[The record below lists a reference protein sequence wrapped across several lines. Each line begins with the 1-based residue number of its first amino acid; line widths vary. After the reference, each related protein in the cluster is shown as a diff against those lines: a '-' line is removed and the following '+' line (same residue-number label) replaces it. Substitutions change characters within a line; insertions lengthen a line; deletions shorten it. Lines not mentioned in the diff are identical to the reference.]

1 MRSTFSDV
9 ERERNLLYWHGFV
22 SALYLYLVDF
32 VIITK
37 TFIQKVS
44 MKYVLI
50 LCDNPI
56 AKHFLEWTH
65 KRRVADNH
73 YIVASL
79 DGSILPPNS
88 SKSFKLTVIDP
99 TSFSKLRS
107 ISREYLFAAVLI
119 MMNSI
124 EDTNYVLQNIRKID
138 EKVIVTLLDHWG
150 LEYAQYQ
157 DKNLHIVNANNIIAS
172 QLYHNLPNVP
182 LIAQNIGLGEGEIME
197 VLVPYGSSFAYRHVG
212 SIAQRKWKI
221 VALYREQ
228 KQLLPSNATMIRP
241 NDTLI
246 IMGRPLVLDGVYRTI
261 NRRKGLFPEPFGKN
275 IYLLLDFRYDQYR
288 AIDYLSQAIYLQE
301 NLHNKKLK
309 IRIINATNFGI
320 MNDIKRHQSDTV
332 GVSISYGKKD
342 FKEIVEYDI
351 QNFDAGVV
359 LTSIDAMVKN
369 SLEQRFYELKK
380 LIYLF
385 GDNCVFN
392 IKTATIQ
399 ASGDNYQ
406 MESISSTAFDL
417 CETLKLTLMLSNCDP
432 DGDFKSKKM
441 IIEHYETL
449 AQIFNYPIEIEQ
461 KIANP
466 IRELNNK
473 SDILHLLPFNKALRK
488 RGFIRILSQKM
499 EDYVLST
506 NKHPKLLIP
515 TETL

>member
-1 MRSTFSDV
+1 
-9 ERERNLLYWHGFV
+9 
-22 SALYLYLVDF
+22 
-32 VIITK
+32 
-37 TFIQKVS
+37 

-56 AKHFLEWTH
+56 AKHFLAWTH
-65 KRRVADNH
+65 KRRVGDNY

-79 DGSILPPNS
+79 NENILPPNS
-88 SKSFKLTVIDP
+88 SKSFQLKAIDP
-99 TSFSKLRS
+99 TSFSKLRN
-107 ISREYLFAAVLI
+107 ISSEYLFSAVFII
-119 MMNSI
+119 MGSI
-124 EDTNYVLQNIRKID
+124 EDTNYVLQNVRKID
-138 EKVIVTLLDHWG
+138 QKVIVTLLDYWG

-157 DKNLHIVNANNIIAS
+157 DKNLHIINANTIIAS
-172 QLYHNLPNVP
+172 HLYHNLPNVP

-228 KQLLPSNATMIRP
+228 KQLLPSSATMIRP
-241 NDTLI
+241 SDTLI

-301 NLHNKKLK
+301 SLRNKKLK
-309 IRIINATNFGI
+309 IRIINATNFGV
-320 MNDIKRHQSDTV
+320 MNDIKRHRSDTIEI
-332 GVSISYGKKD
+332 SISYGKKD

-351 QNFDAGVV
+351 QNFDVGVV
-359 LTSIDAMVKN
+359 LTSVETMVKN

-380 LIYLF
+380 PIYLF
-385 GDNCVFN
+385 GDYSIFN
-392 IKTATIQ
+392 IKTATIL

-417 CETLKLTLMLSNCDP
+417 CETLKFALLFSHCDP

-466 IRELNNK
+466 IRELNSKN
-473 SDILHLLPFNKALRK
+473 DTLHILPFNKALRK
-488 RGFIRILSQKM
+488 RGFMRILSQKM

-506 NKHPKLLIP
+506 SKHPKLLIP
-515 TETL
+515 AEAL